1 MPSGVLHYALVDT
14 AQVLKTIQMFFYFF
28 FHNARLF
35 HVVENLRSVEHFS
48 FKKAF
53 VCLITEPAVQPST
66 RGPAVPALTKPV
78 GKICGR
84 NSHLT

>member
-1 MPSGVLHYALVDT
+1 MPSGLLHYALVDI
-14 AQVLKTIQMFFYFF
+14 AQVLKTIQIFFC

-35 HVVENLRSVEHFS
+35 HVVQVCSVERFS

-66 RGPAVPALTKPV
+66 RDRQFL
-78 GKICGR
+78 
-84 NSHLT
+84 H